1 MPQNYKTLK
10 SGLTGVTAS
19 SINDALSSN
28 TSGLKLPTGTTGQ
41 RDGSPTGGTIRYNST
56 TGLGEI
62 YTSTGWATLGDSPP
76 TVTGV
81 SPATYNGNA
90 GTQFTITGANF
101 SNDAI
106 IKFITNDG
114 TEYTAQTV
122 TFIDSTTV
130 KATTPQDFTVAQE
143 PLDVKLTQQAGSS
156 TKLDCIDC
164 GGLPSW
170 STAAGTLGTYDY
182 ANTTGQSVNITVA
195 ATDPDASDSISYS
208 IASGSLPSALTINAS
223 SGLISGT
230 LAQPGASTVTTNFT
244 LRATDIAG
252 NTSDRAFSIVRRWL
266 DGSSSAQA
274 STSAADIYSLTGGS
288 AASGIYWI
296 KPSGY
301 ATAFQT
307 YCLMNSFGGFH
318 WMLMFLVRDASASSA
333 FAYDAS
339 YWTTRTPINV
349 TSGNL
354 NYTSNTSTDVATDI
368 VASFAFRY
376 LACSFYGRDS
386 NLSTYLIGSSTNSS
400 SQLLTA
406 YTSVG
411 LTMSKTGAGS
421 DAESVRDYSYSA
433 DGGAATSGYPQW
445 GTPGNQWRYNQSQ
458 NYSNGY
464 SYARF
469 GQAIATENYQS
480 YFYSNNGRGLG
491 IKSTLGGGGY
501 AASAGFGYVN
511 SRTNAGGSSP
521 SGSINNSS
529 KVEIWVR

>member
-1 MPQNYKTLK
+1 M
-10 SGLTGVTAS
+10 
-19 SINDALSSN
+19 
-28 TSGLKLPTGTTGQ
+28 
-41 RDGSPTGGTIRYNST
+41 IRYNST
-56 TGLGEI
+56 TGLGEM
-62 YTSTGWATLGDSPP
+62 YTSAGWTIIGQSPP

-81 SPATYNGNA
+81 TPASYNGNA
-90 GTQFTITGANF
+90 GTEFTITGANF
-101 SNDAI
+101 TNDAI
-106 IKFITNDG
+106 VKFITNDN
-114 TEYTAQTV
+114 TEYAAQTV
-122 TFIDSTTV
+122 TFVDSTTIR
-130 KATTPQDFTVAQE
+130 ATTPQDFTVAQE
-143 PLDVKLTQQAGSS
+143 PLDVKVVQSAGSS

-182 ANTTGQSVNITVA
+182 ASTTGQSVNITVT
-195 ATDPDASDSISYS
+195 ATDPDAGDSVIYS
-208 IASGSLPSALTINAS
+208 IASGSLPSALSINAG
-223 SGLISGT
+223 SGVISGT
-230 LAQPGASTVTTNFT
+230 LAEPGASTVTTNFT

-274 STSAADIYSLTGGS
+274 STSAADIYSLTSGS
-288 AASGIYWI
+288 AASGVYWI

-318 WMLMFLVRDASASSA
+318 WMLMFLVRDASASST

-354 NYTSNTSTDVATDI
+354 NYVSNTSTDVATDI
-368 VASFAFRY
+368 VASYAFRY

-386 NLSTYLIGSSTNSS
+386 NLTTYLIGSATDNTTH
-400 SQLLTA
+400 LLTA

-411 LTMSKTGAGS
+411 LTMTKTGAGS
-421 DAESVRDYSYSA
+421 DADSVNNYSYSLE
-433 DGGAATSGYPQW
+433 GGAASSGYPQW

-469 GQAIATENYQS
+469 GQAMAWENYQS

-491 IKSTLGGGGY
+491 IKSTLGGGSY
-501 AASAGFGYVN
+501 AATAGFGYVN

>member
-90 GTQFTITGANF
+90 GTEFTITGANF

-170 STAAGTLGTYDY
+170 VTASGTLTTLNYDSTAAQ
-182 ANTTGQSVNITVA
+182 AVNTSVQ
-195 ATDPDASDSISYS
+195 ATDSDSGDSVTYS
-208 IASGSLPSALTINAS
+208 ITSGSLPSGLTLNSSTGTITGNA
-223 SGLISGT
+223 
-230 LAQPGASTVTTNFT
+230 AEPGASSVTTNFT
-244 LRATDIAG
+244 ITATDLG
-252 NTSDRAFSIVRRWL
+252 SNTSARAFNIVRRWV
-266 DGSSSAQA
+266 DGSSSATAAVSA
-274 STSAADIYSLTGGS
+274 SAIYSLT
-288 AASGIYWI
+288 SGTATSGVYWI

-307 YCLMNSFGGFH
+307 YCLMNSLGGSH
-318 WMLMFLVRDASASSA
+318 WMLMFLVRDAGASSN

-339 YWTTRTPINV
+339 YWVSRSPLNV
-349 TSGNL
+349 SSGNL
-354 NYTSNTSTDVATDI
+354 NYVSNTSTDVATDI
-368 VASFAFRY
+368 VNAFPFRY
-376 LACSFYGRDS
+376 VACTFYGRDG
-386 NLSTYLIGSSTNSS
+386 NLNTYLIGSSTNNS

-411 LTMSKTGAGS
+411 LTMTKTGAGS
-421 DAESVRDYSYSA
+421 DADSVNNYSYSLE
-433 DGGAATSGYPQW
+433 GGAASSGYPQW

-469 GQAIATENYQS
+469 GQAMAWENYQG

-491 IKSTLGGGGY
+491 IKSTLGGGSY
-501 AASAGFGYVN
+501 AATAGFGYVN

>member
-28 TSGLKLPTGTTGQ
+28 TSGLKLPTGTTVQ
-41 RDGSPTGGTIRYNST
+41 RDASPTGGTIRYNST

-62 YTSTGWATLGDSPP
+62 YTSTGWATLGNSPP

-81 SPATYNGNA
+81 LPATYNGDA

-122 TFIDSTTV
+122 TFIDSTTI

-170 STAAGTLGTYDY
+170 VTASGTLATLDYDSTAAR
-182 ANTTGQSVNITVA
+182 AVNTSVQ
-195 ATDPDASDSISYS
+195 ATDSDSGDSVTYS
-208 IASGSLPSALTINAS
+208 ITSGSLPSGLTLNSSTGTITGNA
-223 SGLISGT
+223 
-230 LAQPGASTVTTNFT
+230 AEPGASSVTTNFT
-244 LRATDIAG
+244 ITATDLG
-252 NTSDRAFSIVRRWL
+252 SNTSARAFNIVRRWV
-266 DGSSSAQA
+266 DGSSSATAAVSA
-274 STSAADIYSLTGGS
+274 SAIYSLTSGT
-288 AASGIYWI
+288 AASGVYWI

-307 YCLMNSFGGFH
+307 YCLMNSLGGSH
-318 WMLMFLVRDASASSA
+318 WMLMFLVRDAGASSN

-339 YWTTRTPINV
+339 YWASRSPLNV
-349 TSGNL
+349 SSGNL
-354 NYTSNTSTDVATDI
+354 NYVSNASTDVATDI
-368 VASFAFRY
+368 VNAFPFRY
-376 LACSFYGRDS
+376 VACTFYGRDS
-386 NLSTYLIGSSTNSS
+386 NLSTYLIGSSTNNS

-411 LTMSKTGAGS
+411 LTMTKTGAGS
-421 DAESVRDYSYSA
+421 DADSVNNYSYSLE
-433 DGGAATSGYPQW
+433 GGAASSGYPQW

-469 GQAIATENYQS
+469 GQAMAWENYQG

-491 IKSTLGGGGY
+491 VKSTLGGGSY
-501 AASAGFGYVN
+501 AATAGFGYVN